1 MLVEGYRVLVTA
13 SSRGLGKAIAR
24 GFLEGGAA
32 AVTISSRDRTALDAA
47 AKELSRVGSGSVY
60 AVPADLTV
68 REQAEGLV
76 DRAHDLMGGLDSVV
90 YVTGPPKAGRLLELS
105 PDDWE
110 YASKLL
116 VLSAVWITYRAI
128 DRLRRPGGS
137 IVYMSSTSIAE
148 ANLDLALST
157 VLRTSLAG
165 LLRVVSH
172 EAGALGLRANMVL
185 PGLARTDRMEALV
198 RRTAWSRG
206 ISEEEAERALT
217 SVIPLG
223 RAADP
228 SEVASV
234 VVFLASDAARYV
246 NGATVAVDG
255 GSMLRIL

>member
-1 MLVEGYRVLVTA
+1 LLAPGYRVLVTA
-13 SSRGLGKAIAR
+13 SSRGLGKATAR
-24 GFLEGGAA
+24 KFLEEGAA
-32 AVTISSRDRTALDAA
+32 AVTISSRDREGLNATAR
-47 AKELSRVGSGSVY
+47 ELSRVGGGSVH

-68 REQAEGLV
+68 REQVEGLV
-76 DRAHDLMGGLDSVV
+76 DRAHGLMGGLDSIV
-90 YVTGPPKAGRLLELS
+90 YVTGPPRAGRFAELG
-105 PDDWE
+105 PDDWD
-110 YASKLL
+110 YASRLL

-137 IVYMSSTSIAE
+137 IVYMASTSIAE

-157 VLRTSLAG
+157 VLRSSLSG

-198 RRTAWSRG
+198 RRTSEARG
-206 ISEEEAERALT
+206 VSPREAERVLT
-217 SVIPLG
+217 SGIPLG

-234 VVFLASDAARYV
+234 AVFLASDAARYV